1 MTTTSKLRVS
11 VADQA
16 DALEIL
22 RSEVEGATG
31 FSVEPEL
38 QEAEHDELVVEM
50 RFTGL
55 VTPEPQLAAR
65 AVQRSR
71 SGIDVLSSWN
81 EQLPARTPAP
91 AILDSLYRT
100 TDAKMPPAAW
110 RAARDRV
117 ATAQWIAPTDSEVVS
132 DRSYWQLAVPVLQ
145 GDGQSLIGEQ
155 QRRGYAHRFG
165 TRDVAAG
172 RVRLAS

>member
-50 RFTGL
+50 RFTGP

-81 EQLPARTPAP
+81 EQLPARKPAP

-110 RAARDRV
+110 RAARDQV
-117 ATAQWIAPTDSEVVS
+117 ATAQWIAPADSEVVS

-145 GDGQSLIGEQ
+145 GDGHSLIGVQ

-165 TRDVAAG
+165 TQDVAKG
-172 RVRLAS
+172 RLRLAS

>member
-145 GDGQSLIGEQ
+145 GDGQSLIGVQ

-165 TRDVAAG
+165 TQDVAAG
-172 RVRLAS
+172 RLRLAS

>member
-55 VTPEPQLAAR
+55 VTPEPQVAAR

-71 SGIDVLSSWN
+71 SGIEVLSSWN
-81 EQLPARTPAP
+81 EQVPARTPAP

-100 TDAKMPPAAW
+100 TDATMPPAVW

-117 ATAQWIAPTDSEVVS
+117 PTAQWIAPTDSEVVS

-145 GDGQSLIGEQ
+145 GDGQSLIGVQ

-172 RVRLAS
+172 RLRLAS

>member
-11 VADQA
+11 LADQA

-31 FSVEPEL
+31 FAVEPEL

-55 VTPEPQLAAR
+55 VTPEPQLVAR
-65 AVQRSR
+65 AVQRSSR
-71 SGIDVLSSWN
+71 GIDVLSSWN
-81 EQLPARTPAP
+81 EQLPVGKPAP
-91 AILDSLYRT
+91 AILNSLYRS
-100 TDAKMPPAAW
+100 TDATMPPAAR
-110 RAARDRV
+110 RAVRDHV

-145 GDGQSLIGEQ
+145 GDGQSLIGMQ
-155 QRRGYAHRFG
+155 HRRGYTHRFS
-165 TRDVAAG
+165 TQDVAAG
-172 RVRLAS
+172 RLRLAS

>member
-11 VADQA
+11 VSDQA

-31 FSVEPEL
+31 FAVEPEL

-55 VTPEPQLAAR
+55 VTPEPQLVAR
-65 AVQRSR
+65 AVQRSTA
-71 SGIDVLSSWN
+71 GIDVLSSWN
-81 EQLPARTPAP
+81 EQVPVGTPAP

-110 RAARDRV
+110 RAARDRL
-117 ATAQWIAPTDSEVVS
+117 ATAQWIAPTDDEPAN

-145 GDGQSLIGEQ
+145 GDGHSLIGVQ
-155 QRRGYAHRFG
+155 QRWGYAHRFS
-165 TRDVAAG
+165 TQDVAAG
-172 RVRLAS
+172 RLRLAS

>member
-11 VADQA
+11 VSDQA

-31 FSVEPEL
+31 FAVEPEL

-55 VTPEPQLAAR
+55 VSPEPQLVAR
-65 AVQRSR
+65 AVKRST

-81 EQLPARTPAP
+81 EQLPARDPAP

-100 TDAKMPPAAW
+100 TDATMPPAAW
-110 RAARDRV
+110 RAARDQL
-117 ATAQWIAPTDSEVVS
+117 ATAQWIAPTDTEVVS
-132 DRSYWQLAVPVLQ
+132 HRSCWQLAVPVLQ
-145 GDGQSLIGEQ
+145 ADGQSLIGVQ
-155 QRRGYAHRFG
+155 QRRGYARRFS
-165 TRDVAAG
+165 TQDVAAG
-172 RVRLAS
+172 RLRLAS